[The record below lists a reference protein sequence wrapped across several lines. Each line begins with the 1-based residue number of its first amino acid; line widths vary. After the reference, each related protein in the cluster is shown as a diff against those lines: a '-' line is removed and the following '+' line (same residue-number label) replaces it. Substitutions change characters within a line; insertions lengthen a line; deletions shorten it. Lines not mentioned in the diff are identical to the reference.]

1 MPATVIINR
10 ATGIGPTLTDISSSN
25 TVVNI
30 ADSHQST
37 AIGSSNPIP
46 IPVVGVSNSFWC
58 CTRLQC
64 TVAPSGTINNIR
76 WYTDGAN
83 NFGTG
88 ISCIGDSASS
98 YLQATG
104 STIVAP
110 YGTPLNQ
117 TNYPTLASVTPG
129 SVFAFTPSSPKAIT
143 GSTTTT
149 GEFGHYFVYQIVVDT
164 SAAPGPT
171 NQETFTWAYDET

>member
-10 ATGIGPTLTDISSSN
+10 ATGLGPTLNDISNAN

-30 ADSHQST
+30 TDSHQSV
-37 AIGSSNPIP
+37 AIGSNNPIP
-46 IPVVGVSNSFWC
+46 IPVSGVSNSFWC
-58 CTRLQC
+58 STRLQC
-64 TVAPSGTINNIR
+64 TVAPSGVINNIR

-88 ISCIGDSASS
+88 ITCIGDSASS
-98 YLQATG
+98 YSQATG
-104 STIVAP
+104 SNIVAP

-117 TNYPTLASVTPG
+117 TNYPSLASVTPG
-129 SVFAFTPSSPKAIT
+129 SVFAFTSVSPKSIT
-143 GSTTTT
+143 GSTSLT
-149 GEFGHYFVYQIVVDT
+149 GEFGHYFVYQMVVAT
-164 SAAPGPT
+164 TASPGAT